1 MMTKTDTSMPVVR
14 EHATKKTTDYSS
26 DFFFFFKVFLINNFL
41 VQEKNPKDN
50 WKNYTP
56 PSL

>member
-1 MMTKTDTSMPVVR
+1 MPVVR